1 VNVILSRMI
10 CFKHYK
16 WYLSVCRVLVVIVY
30 LQFTNLSL
38 CNEISQSYC
47 FYGNVPLRTDNAWTH
62 CLFYLSLQNAMVVQ
76 QGEVSLIWPGS
87 ANDINSVC
95 LMTHSVVK
103 GCDILPWNLCLY
115 LRIWML
121 TVKWYHWWMQPI
133 PQSLHLCSSPPLCIL
148 SSFVTSVQLVLSTVM
163 SCVVKFLI
171 VD

>member
-1 VNVILSRMI
+1 MSFSLGWFVSTITNYI
-10 CFKHYK
+10 CQCVECLLLLFIYN
-16 WYLSVCRVLVVIVY
+16 LPICPFAMRLVSVTV
-30 LQFTNLSL
+30 SMAMW
-38 CNEISQSYC
+38 
-47 FYGNVPLRTDNAWTH
+47 PLRTDNAWTH
-62 CLFYLSLQNAMVVQ
+62 CLFYLSLQNATVVQ
-76 QGEVSLIWPGS
+76 QGEVSLIWPSS

-148 SSFVTSVQLVLSTVM
+148 SSFVTRVQLVLSTVM